1 MANVTYQ
8 RPDYT
13 ASLPTWRKAD
23 DVVSGAKAVK
33 AGGTRYLPRTNPS
46 DTSPE
51 ADARYEAYKQRAT
64 FVPITGRTLKSLIGA
79 AFRKDPELEVPSSLD
94 YVKDDIDGAG
104 ISIYQQSQ
112 AVVGDVLAKG
122 RAFLLVDYPQSE
134 GGASVADMASLRA
147 TVTRYSPESV
157 INWRISKTGAKTVLS
172 LVVIK
177 EQVEVVSGFEV
188 EIEYR
193 YRVLELI
200 DGVYTVTIYDEEGIS
215 IAEPV
220 QPRDASGALWNEIP
234 GTFVGAENN
243 DTEIDQGP
251 LADLIDLNVDHYQV
265 YADWRKVLFLAAN
278 PQPVVSGLDPEWRDW
293 MESKGMMV
301 GSDVT
306 MLLPATGAFQWAQI
320 NSQQPLREELNLM
333 QQQMVAMGAR
343 LLEKGGAVMTAT
355 QARAENAAEYSVLAL
370 VAANVSEA
378 YTKCLQ
384 WLGRFMGDSGS
395 VMYDISREYAEAE
408 LDPAMLAA
416 VVSAWQSGTV
426 AKSDARAYMR
436 KVGFIDSART
446 DEEIE
451 AEVQGETQGLDLNA
465 DPVA

>member
-23 DVVSGAKAVK
+23 DVVSGAQAVK
-33 AGGTRYLPRTNPS
+33 KGGIKYLPRTNPA

-51 ADARYEAYKQRAT
+51 ANARYEAYKQRAT
-64 FVPITGRTLKSLIGA
+64 FVPITARTLKSLIGA
-79 AFRKDPELEVPSSLD
+79 AFRKDPELQVPTALE
-94 YVKDDIDGAG
+94 YVADDIDGAG

-112 AVVGDVLAKG
+112 AVVGDVLTKG

-134 GGASVADMASLRA
+134 GGASVADLASLRA

-157 INWRISKTGAKTVLS
+157 INWRTSKQGAQTVLS
-172 LVVIK
+172 LVVIS
-177 EQVEVVSGFEV
+177 EQVEVVKGFET
-188 EIEYR
+188 ELETQ

-200 DGVYTVTIYDEEGIS
+200 DGVYTVTIYSDEGIELS
-215 IAEPV
+215 EPV
-220 QPRDASGALWNEIP
+220 QPRDASGALWREIP

-243 DTEIDQGP
+243 DTDIDQGP
-251 LADLIDLNVDHYQV
+251 LADLVDLNVDHYQV

-293 MESKGMMV
+293 MEAKGMMV

-306 MLLPATGAFQWAQI
+306 MLLPASGSFQWAQI

-355 QARAENAAEYSVLAL
+355 QSRAENAAEYSVLAL

-378 YTKCLQ
+378 YTRCLQ
-384 WLGRFMGDSGS
+384 WLGRFMGDNGE

-426 AKSDARAYMR
+426 AKSDARSYMR
-436 KVGFIDSART
+436 KVGFIEPDRT
-446 DEEIE
+446 DEDIE
-451 AEVQGETQGLDLNA
+451 AEVQGESQGIELDA
-465 DPVA
+465 DPIA